1 MERYPATLRAL
12 TSESLLIGRYHLNNK
27 SLHTTVIHQTNLP
40 VYSVCPSVLG
50 TEQTEMAEQD
60 VCSDL
65 TFFIIFTTGVSVN
78 IFSALD
84 CFLLIIFH
92 VLIPSWVN
100 TFASVL
106 LEQYPLSG
114 CVINRQAVYVC
125 SVVISSCYH
134 LLSSCSTHT
143 KTSAARMS
151 DMTQEA
157 GALSTKTE

>member
-1 MERYPATLRAL
+1 
-12 TSESLLIGRYHLNNK
+12 
-27 SLHTTVIHQTNLP
+27 
-40 VYSVCPSVLG
+40 
-50 TEQTEMAEQD
+50 MAEQD

-134 LLSSCSTHT
+134 FLSSCSTHT